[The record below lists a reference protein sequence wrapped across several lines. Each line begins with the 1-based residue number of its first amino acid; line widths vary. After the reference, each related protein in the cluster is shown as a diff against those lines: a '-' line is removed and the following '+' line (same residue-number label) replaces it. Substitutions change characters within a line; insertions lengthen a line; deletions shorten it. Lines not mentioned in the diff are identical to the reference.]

1 MGLALVAAMA
11 GDGAVDVTVR
21 PVVRLGSAQ
30 LRVGDLVTARDGSLP
45 ARIADLVEMLAARGG
60 GYAQALGDP
69 ARLRAAIDQ
78 RFAPLD
84 TPIGEAREIALF
96 PPVTGG

>member
-1 MGLALVAAMA
+1 MTALTIVYFAWVREAIGRDEEQVDRPAA
-11 GDGAVDVTVR
+11 G
-21 PVVRLGSAQ
+21 
-30 LRVGDLVTARDGSLP
+30 

-69 ARLRAAIDQ
+69 ARLRAALAQ

>member
-1 MGLALVAAMA
+1 MA
-11 GDGAVDVTVR
+11 TLTIVYFAWVREAIGRDEEQVERAQAGNTV
-21 PVVRLGSAQ
+21 
-30 LRVGDLVTARDGSLP
+30 
-45 ARIADLVEMLAARGG
+45 ADLVAMLASRGG
-60 GYAQALGDP
+60 GYAQGLADP

-84 TPIGEAREIALF
+84 TPIGDAREIALF

>member
-1 MGLALVAAMA
+1 MTALTIVYFAWVREAIGRDEEQVDRPAA
-11 GDGAVDVTVR
+11 G
-21 PVVRLGSAQ
+21 
-30 LRVGDLVTARDGSLP
+30 

-84 TPIGEAREIALF
+84 TPIGNAREIALF

>member
-1 MGLALVAAMA
+1 MTALTIVYFSWVREAIGRDEEQVDRPAA
-11 GDGAVDVTVR
+11 G
-21 PVVRLGSAQ
+21 
-30 LRVGDLVTARDGSLP
+30 

-84 TPIGEAREIALF
+84 TPIGDGREIALF
-96 PPVTGG
+96 PPMTGG

>member
-1 MGLALVAAMA
+1 MAALTIVYFAWVREAIGRDEEQVDRPAA
-11 GDGAVDVTVR
+11 G
-21 PVVRLGSAQ
+21 
-30 LRVGDLVTARDGSLP
+30 